1 MICPNEILLEKEID
15 HLRTVFINI
24 NDYPT
29 RVVNNFVNNKL
40 QKPNISNNA
49 TNNKIEANINE
60 TKEEQIQLLLP
71 FSRKQGTK
79 ISLRMRKKIE
89 KVPSS

>member
-1 MICPNEILLEKEID
+1 MEKEID

-60 TKEEQIQLLLP
+60 TKEEQIQLLLA

-89 KVPSS
+89 KVPSTST